1 MTEHLTEF
9 DYAPS
14 DYVIDLPVMI
24 PKDGLA
30 VYPRFAVEDFDAA
43 FSRFLNLVGDEAPIG
58 DEEERLLVL
67 DREAFPE
74 IAARGEPDDYSLMPE
89 EHALDFIVA
98 VTGHPRSWVASWNYR
113 VTISDLVKEHG
124 QDWETLSREF
134 ARAHHNAIRY
144 SLGDET

>member
-1 MTEHLTEF
+1 MTEPVSDF

-30 VYPRFAVEDFDAA
+30 DYPRFAVEDFDAA
-43 FSRFLNLVGDEAPIG
+43 FSRFMNLIGEENPIDEAEETLLAVDRKSHPWLAAYG
-58 DEEERLLVL
+58 DRA
-67 DREAFPE
+67 DHY
-74 IAARGEPDDYSLMPE
+74 IMPE

-98 VTGHPRSWVASWNYR
+98 VTGHPREWVAAWNYR
-113 VTISDLVKEHG
+113 VAISDLVKEHG

-134 ARAHHNAIRY
+134 TKAHRLAVRY
-144 SLGDET
+144 ASA